1 MKKQWS
7 PEIVTVKGLELDD
20 EVYKQK
26 IEELAEIIYDGFCEL
41 HKSVSVEPELIEKA
55 G

>member
-1 MKKQWS
+1 MKKQWN
-7 PEIVTVKGLELDD
+7 PEIVTAKVIELDD

-26 IEELAEIIYDGFCEL
+26 IEELTEIIYDGFCEL

>member
-1 MKKQWS
+1 MQKRWN
-7 PEIVTVKGLELDD
+7 PEIITVKVIEVDD

-26 IEELAEIIYDGFCEL
+26 IEELADILYDGLCEL